1 MERLR
6 GSARWVI
13 VTVGII
19 ILTSFSV
26 DAALTPS
33 GFSQSALG
41 VLASRTIPKSTCQ
54 SGMALVESSD
64 KKLCV
69 DIFEASPDPACPVP
83 LISNTIDTRSNID
96 TASCVRQSAAEAS
109 PWVFVTYHQ
118 AKELCAKVGAR
129 LPTSEE
135 WYTFSLGT
143 PDTSACNTDSN
154 GLISSKSDS
163 ACVNA
168 FGVHDAIGNAWEWV
182 DGVVKDGKY
191 NEHILPAS
199 GYVVSAN
206 EHGLA
211 TITHPD
217 TPNPDYHS
225 DYFWSDKNGEF
236 GMLRG
241 GFYASGKDAGL
252 YSVQAKTPLEQTS
265 GAIGFRCVKDI

>member
-1 MERLR
+1 MKRSIITTCIVIIGAVVVTTLSIDAADTLR
-6 GSARWVI
+6 GRSGTLLSSVI
-13 VTVGII
+13 SSKSDGCPVGM
-19 ILTSFSV
+19 V
-26 DAALTPS
+26 KVP
-33 GFSQSALG
+33 G
-41 VLASRTIPKSTCQ
+41 ASY
-54 SGMALVESSD
+54 V
-64 KKLCV
+64 CV
-69 DIFEASPDPACPVP
+69 DIYEERTGLYCPTIEVQ
-83 LISNTIDTRSNID
+83 NTIDTRLDSE
-96 TASCVRQSAAEAS
+96 AGSCVPVSKADS
-109 PWVFVTYHQ
+109 VPWVYVTYHQ
-118 AKELCAKVGAR
+118 AKELCAKVGKR

-143 PDTSACNTDSN
+143 QDTDSCNTHSTQLNASLDTT
-154 GLISSKSDS
+154 S

>member
-1 MERLR
+1 MERLK
-6 GSARWVI
+6 GSVRWVV

-19 ILTSFSV
+19 LLTSFSI

-41 VLASRTIPKSTCQ
+41 ILASGAVSKPTCQ

-69 DIFEASPDPACPVP
+69 DIFEASPDASCPSPQV
-83 LISNTIDTRSNID
+83 SNTLDTRTNID
-96 TASCVRQSAAEAS
+96 SESCVPKSTDS
-109 PWVFVTYHQ
+109 VLPWVYVTYHQ
-118 AKELCAKVGAR
+118 AKELCAKSGAR

-135 WYTFSLGT
+135 WYTFSIGS
-143 PDTSACNTDSN
+143 PDTSACNTNSS
-154 GLISSKSDS
+154 GLIPSSNDTK
-163 ACVNA
+163 CVNA

-252 YSVQAKTPLEQTS
+252 YSVQAKTPLAFAS
-265 GAIGFRCVKDI
+265 GAIGFRCVKNL